1 LADTVSIIQT
11 IFMQIIT
18 SREHALFKQLMK
30 LIRSTQQ
37 RKREKLTVLDGI
49 HLVQTYYQVYG
60 SPFKLLIS
68 ESACQQ
74 PEIASFLKQLNQSL
88 EHNCSLVMSDALFK
102 QISPVVNP
110 SGIMALITIPA
121 ANHTHPMK
129 FCVLLDA
136 IQDPGNLGSIL
147 RSAASAN
154 VNAIYLSKTC
164 ADAWSP
170 KTLRAA
176 MGAHFFMAIH
186 ENADLVQIAQHFHG
200 MLFATSSY
208 SEHSLFQTKLTEP
221 IAFVF
226 GNEGSGVSRELM
238 DCVSEILA
246 IPMNKNCESLNVAAA
261 AAICLFEKL
270 RQQLK

>member
-1 LADTVSIIQT
+1 
-11 IFMQIIT
+11 MQIIT
-18 SREHALFKQLMK
+18 SREHALFKQLIR
-30 LIRSTQQ
+30 LQRSTQQ

-49 HLVQTYYQVYG
+49 HLVQTYYRIYG
-60 SPFKLLIS
+60 FPFKLLIN

-74 PEIASFLKQLNQSL
+74 PEISSFLKQLNQSS
-88 EHNCSLVMSDALFK
+88 ESNCPIVMSDVLFK
-102 QISPVVNP
+102 QISPVVTP
-110 SGIMALITIPA
+110 SGIMALITAPI
-121 ANHTHPMK
+121 ANDAHSMG
-129 FCVLLDA
+129 FCVLLDG

-154 VNAIYLSKTC
+154 VNAVYLSKTC

-176 MGAHFFMAIH
+176 MGAHFFLAVH

-226 GNEGSGVSRELM
+226 GNEGSGISRELM
-238 DCVSEILA
+238 DCVSRTLA

-261 AAICLFEKL
+261 AAICFFEKL
-270 RQQLK
+270 RQQLI